1 MYKNGILYVEDFFEK
16 KSNFRELGVHCNT
29 AQAYINTDRT
39 YMKYGWESTSDQ
51 RVEIFT
57 RQNRSNIIVYK
68 PSRNC
73 LYELKSQVRSHNAN
87 SIPEFSENYRY
98 NSVRYCNSNTKVC
111 FDFRKY
117 NYQNGIVGDYLLIY
131 NKNELDINDLD
142 NIEALTDEASIP
154 SKMYESEDGR
164 FKVNFLGATP
174 EISTESVPTELGDIE
189 ITMFLYEKSLTEAYI
204 IGYNDY
210 PSAIVEAGSP
220 ANMLAGGK
228 EGVINSMGVT
238 HLDLEEEVSI
248 DGHSGL
254 HFKGVAGT
262 MHVEYQMYLVGNR
275 LYQIGVIRDGSYV
288 KQDRVDTFF
297 GTFELTD

>member
-1 MYKNGILYVEDFFEK
+1 MKLQIITCIAVSILMVSCGD
-16 KSNFRELGVHCNT
+16 SDNVTAEL
-29 AQAYINTDRT
+29 
-39 YMKYGWESTSDQ
+39 
-51 RVEIFT
+51 
-57 RQNRSNIIVYK
+57 
-68 PSRNC
+68 
-73 LYELKSQVRSHNAN
+73 
-87 SIPEFSENYRY
+87 
-98 NSVRYCNSNTKVC
+98 
-111 FDFRKY
+111 
-117 NYQNGIVGDYLLIY
+117 
-131 NKNELDINDLD
+131 NELANELEKNNEVLVDQA
-142 NIEALTDEASIP
+142 EAVIDEAAIS
-154 SKMYESEDGR
+154 SEMYESEDGR

-174 EISTESVPTELGDIE
+174 EISSESVPTELGDIE

-210 PSAIVEAGSP
+210 PSAIVEAGST
-220 ANMLAGGK
+220 ADMLAGGK

-262 MHVEYQMYLVGNR
+262 MHVEYQMYLVENR

-288 KQDRVDTFF
+288 TQDRVDTFF

>member
-1 MYKNGILYVEDFFEK
+1 MKLQVITTIAASILMVSCGD
-16 KSNFRELGVHCNT
+16 SDSLTAEL
-29 AQAYINTDRT
+29 
-39 YMKYGWESTSDQ
+39 
-51 RVEIFT
+51 
-57 RQNRSNIIVYK
+57 
-68 PSRNC
+68 
-73 LYELKSQVRSHNAN
+73 
-87 SIPEFSENYRY
+87 
-98 NSVRYCNSNTKVC
+98 
-111 FDFRKY
+111 
-117 NYQNGIVGDYLLIY
+117 
-131 NKNELDINDLD
+131 NELANELEKNNEVLAD
-142 NIEALTDEASIP
+142 NAEAVTDEATIP
-154 SKMYESEDGR
+154 SEMYESEDGR

-210 PSAIVEAGSP
+210 PSAIVEAGST
-220 ANMLAGGK
+220 ADMLAGGK

-262 MHVEYQMYLVGNR
+262 MHVEYQMYLVENR

-288 KQDRVDTFF
+288 TQDRVDTFF